1 MRSKTSCFRSGLILL
16 LLPHSSLLQSF
27 PSVLPFPALSCGAPG
42 RGRTIVLPPSP
53 VCGMHRARER
63 RRSYSHIGR
72 PRAWWWCHA
81 RDCTT
86 FIITISWH
94 YAMRML
100 RLDHKVPSN
109 IYPLEHASRRHW
121 RTLFPSHSRWR
132 CETFVK
138 VGTLAPPYAP
148 GRQTQQQSEQ
158 EESGRGGE
166 RERKGG
172 RVF

>member
-1 MRSKTSCFRSGLILL
+1 M
-16 LLPHSSLLQSF
+16 
-27 PSVLPFPALSCGAPG
+27 
-42 RGRTIVLPPSP
+42 LPPSTA
-53 VCGMHRARER
+53 CRMHRARER
-63 RRSYSHIGR
+63 RRSYSGIGR

-86 FIITISWH
+86 FIIAISWH
-94 YAMRML
+94 YAMSML
-100 RLDHKVPSN
+100 RLDHKVLSN

-148 GRQTQQQSEQ
+148 GRQTQQSEQ
-158 EESGRGGE
+158 EESGREE
-166 RERKGG
+166 REGRERREGG
-172 RVF
+172 FSNDIHDPCHFHAFNYHSPARSRRPPSR

>member
-1 MRSKTSCFRSGLILL
+1 M
-16 LLPHSSLLQSF
+16 
-27 PSVLPFPALSCGAPG
+27 
-42 RGRTIVLPPSP
+42 LPPSTA
-53 VCGMHRARER
+53 CRMHRARER
-63 RRSYSHIGR
+63 RRSYSGIGR

-86 FIITISWH
+86 FIIAISWH
-94 YAMRML
+94 YAMSML
-100 RLDHKVPSN
+100 RLDHKVLSN

-148 GRQTQQQSEQ
+148 GRQTQQSEQ
-158 EESGRGGE
+158 EESGREE
-166 RERKGG
+166 RERGERGG
-172 RVF
+172 RAGFLMIFMIRVIFTHLTITRPLARAARPPVKAKQQLHAIPARFPLE